1 MIKKVIATLIILI
14 MSVIT
19 FAPIV
24 YATLPNVGTIPT
36 DKQGTESTENMLSS
50 GQATVTDDNGQTTEI
65 SIDTSK
71 DTEGM
76 IGTGVIY
83 MLSLIPFAINKLLS
97 IVAVDNGSANID
109 EETDTSF
116 TIESLLTNE
125 YSMFNI
131 DIFEQQEGGKNTEFM
146 NTLKK
151 QVAIWYTSLRN
162 LAVVGCAIVAI
173 YVGIRMA
180 ISSVAEEQAK
190 YKKMLTGWLIGVIL
204 LFLMHFLISI
214 MIKLSNSFIEFISKA
229 IESDT
234 NTVGMEKEMVTN
246 VFGEVRRAEGFNKF
260 FFFIMYCVLT
270 YYELK
275 FFIMYLF
282 RVLKIFIL
290 TIISPLMCLTY
301 PIDILGNGRA
311 EGFNNWVKKMMVEIF
326 IQPLHL
332 VLYVVFIYSAGEIAK
347 AAPLIGIIFIIALDK
362 AEDIVMNALKLK
374 GDGIKDVK
382 LMSMFGGKGK

>member
-1 MIKKVIATLIILI
+1 
-14 MSVIT
+14 
-19 FAPIV
+19 
-24 YATLPNVGTIPT
+24 
-36 DKQGTESTENMLSS
+36 MLSS

-109 EETDTSF
+109 EGTDTSF

-347 AAPLIGIIFIIALDK
+347 AAPLIGIIFIIALDR
-362 AEDIVMNALKLK
+362 AEDIVMSALKLK

>member
-116 TIESLLTNE
+116 TIESLLTNK

-214 MIKLSNSFIEFISKA
+214 MIKLSNSFINFISKA

-332 VLYVVFIYSAGEIAK
+332 ILYVVFIYSAGEIAK
-347 AAPLIGIIFIIALDK
+347 AAPLIGIIFIIALDR
-362 AEDIVMNALKLK
+362 AEDIVMSALKLK

>member
-1 MIKKVIATLIILI
+1 
-14 MSVIT
+14 
-19 FAPIV
+19 
-24 YATLPNVGTIPT
+24 
-36 DKQGTESTENMLSS
+36 
-50 GQATVTDDNGQTTEI
+50 
-65 SIDTSK
+65 
-71 DTEGM
+71 
-76 IGTGVIY
+76 
-83 MLSLIPFAINKLLS
+83 
-97 IVAVDNGSANID
+97 
-109 EETDTSF
+109 
-116 TIESLLTNE
+116 
-125 YSMFNI
+125 
-131 DIFEQQEGGKNTEFM
+131 
-146 NTLKK
+146 
-151 QVAIWYTSLRN
+151 
-162 LAVVGCAIVAI
+162 
-173 YVGIRMA
+173 MA

-347 AAPLIGIIFIIALDK
+347 AAPLIGIIFIIALDR
-362 AEDIVMNALKLK
+362 AEDIVMSALKLK

>member
-131 DIFEQQEGGKNTEFM
+131 DIFEQQEGGKNTKFM

-347 AAPLIGIIFIIALDK
+347 AAPLIGIIFIIALDR
-362 AEDIVMNALKLK
+362 AEDIVMSALKLK